1 MKKETVEAKGTSSRT
16 LQKTPVGSE
25 KVDERGNKVFQNLYF
40 KNSATADKA

>member
-25 KVDERGNKVFQNLYF
+25 RVGERGN
-40 KNSATADKA
+40 